1 MARTIRQDVASD
13 LIAESQR
20 LRDELLRMS
29 ARLDGFAAE
38 LASEVEDMRDAEEE
52 MPDGG

>member
-1 MARTIRQDVASD
+1 MARTIRQEVANE

-20 LRDELLRMS
+20 LRDELLRAA

-38 LASEVEDMRDAEEE
+38 LASEVADMRDTEEE